1 MGMVSL
7 MYLLD
12 NSLYDWMIDVFVH
25 LKHMKPIVV
34 VLVVMQNFAM
44 GCKALR

>member
-1 MGMVSL
+1 MSL

-25 LKHMKPIVV
+25 LKHMKLTMVV
-34 VLVVMQNFAM
+34 QVMLRNFVE